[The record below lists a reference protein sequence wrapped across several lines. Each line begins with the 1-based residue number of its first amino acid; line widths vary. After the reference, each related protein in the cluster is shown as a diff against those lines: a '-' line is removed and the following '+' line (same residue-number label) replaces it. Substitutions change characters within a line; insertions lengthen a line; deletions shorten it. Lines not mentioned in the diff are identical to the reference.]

1 MDQINKNPTIED
13 WFLYYY
19 LGRMRP
25 YTKGKAVQR
34 YDFDLMKSY
43 GVSEIL
49 SFAKASLNQNFTQA
63 NTAVVFAELGKM
75 QFHDFVKY
83 SKELPNMFWVLKF
96 DHFKDLL
103 SSSPKLNYDVLECA
117 DTIVN
122 IIVPN
127 LLAIKKVTAQDILDH
142 IQLNEIPFQASPA
155 LAQDTSDFLTKF
167 YLVP

>member
-83 SKELPNMFWVLKF
+83 STELPNIFWVLKF

-103 SSSPKLNYDVLECA
+103 SPSPKNNYKVLQCA
-117 DTIVN
+117 DLFVDTGTKT
-122 IIVPN
+122 
-127 LLAIKKVTAQDILDH
+127 LTAQDILDYTS
-142 IQLNEIPFQASPA
+142 INSFPFQAN
-155 LAQDTSDFLTKF
+155 LAQETSDFFTKF

>member
-83 SKELPNMFWVLKF
+83 S
-96 DHFKDLL
+96 
-103 SSSPKLNYDVLECA
+103 
-117 DTIVN
+117 
-122 IIVPN
+122 
-127 LLAIKKVTAQDILDH
+127 
-142 IQLNEIPFQASPA
+142 
-155 LAQDTSDFLTKF
+155 
-167 YLVP
+167 